1 MKKVA
6 IYHGWTKSYS
16 QGAKVPT
23 IKEKPSVPKK
33 ELKDCFGG
41 QF

>member
-6 IYHGWTKSYS
+6 IYHGWSKSYS
-16 QGAKVPT
+16 QGSKIPT

-41 QF
+41 NF